1 MNSENQ
7 SQTSALTRTSQILFV
22 LIAAITLLIL
32 GKSILIPIVFSL
44 LIWFLMRKVRKE
56 LSQKVFR
63 NKLKKPWILTL
74 LTSILFIGIIF
85 GLVTVIRVNMETIYQ
100 KAEAYTGNIDKIVK
114 LLHLESIKLD
124 TNTVRKFIQNN
135 IQESL
140 SIIGNSFGK
149 VLITIMYLLFIISEE
164 RSFQK
169 KLTHLFENQR
179 QLVTSRQIFEQIEES
194 ITNYIGMKS
203 LIALTAAI
211 LSYIVLF
218 IFGVDGAFFWSLLIF
233 ILNFIPT
240 IGALLSPILPAS
252 YALIQYGDPT
262 TALWLFF
269 ILGIILGIIGNF
281 LEPKILGKSLNLST
295 LATFFAL
302 IFWGTIWGQ
311 TGMFLSIPI
320 TVFMMI
326 VFSKF
331 KGTRPLAILLS
342 ETGEVE

>member
-1 MNSENQ
+1 MNSENTHQ
-7 SQTSALTRTSQILFV
+7 KSALTKTSQILFV

-74 LTSILFIGIIF
+74 LTAILFIGIIF
-85 GLVTVIRVNMETIYQ
+85 GLVTVIRVNMETIYE
-100 KAEAYTGNIDKIVK
+100 KAESYTGNIDKIVK
-114 LLHLESIKLD
+114 MLHLESIKIESAK
-124 TNTVRKFIQNN
+124 VRSFIQNN

-169 KLTHLFENQR
+169 KLTHLFDNQR

-203 LIALTAAI
+203 LIALIAAF

-218 IFGVDGAFFWSLLIF
+218 FFGVDGAFFWSLLIF

-240 IGALLSPILPAS
+240 IGALLSPILPAA
-252 YALIQYGDPT
+252 YALIQFGNPT
-262 TALWLFF
+262 VALWLFF
-269 ILGIILGIIGNF
+269 ILGIILGVIGNF

-320 TVFMMI
+320 TVFIMI

>member
-1 MNSENQ
+1 MNSENTTQ
-7 SQTSALTRTSQILFV
+7 KSALTKASQILFV
-22 LIAAITLLIL
+22 LIGTIALLIF

-44 LIWFLMRKVRKE
+44 LVWFLMRKVRRE

-74 LTSILFIGIIF
+74 ITSIIFIGIIF
-85 GLVTVIRVNMETIYQ
+85 GLGTVIRVNMETIYE
-100 KAEAYTGNIDKIVK
+100 KAEAYTGNIDKIIK

-135 IQESL
+135 IQDTL
-140 SIIGNSFGK
+140 GIIGNSFGK
-149 VLITIMYLLFIISEE
+149 VLITMMYLLFIISEE

-179 QLVTSRQIFEQIEES
+179 QLVTSKQIFEQIEVS

-203 LIALTAAI
+203 LIALTTAI
-211 LSYIVLF
+211 LSYVVLF

-252 YALIQYGDPT
+252 YALIQFGDPT
-262 TALWLFF
+262 AALWLFF

-331 KGTRPLAILLS
+331 KGTRPIAILLS